1 MIEMICIPLLF
12 VALAINIPTMIAYL
26 IGLQFQIK
34 EPNCPQD
41 VKDVKRNIL
50 ITKIMQVFHTV
61 VLLILII
68 LLSI

>member
-12 VALAINIPTMIAYL
+12 VALAINIPATIAYL

-34 EPNCPQD
+34 DPNCPED
-41 VKDVKRNIL
+41 VKNVKKNIL
-50 ITKIMQVFHTV
+50 VTKIMQVFNTI
-61 VLLILII
+61 VLLTLII

>member
-12 VALAINIPTMIAYL
+12 VALAINIPAMIAYL
-26 IGLQFQIK
+26 KGLQFQIK
-34 EPNCPQD
+34 DPNCPQD
-41 VKDVKRNIL
+41 VNGVKKNIL
-50 ITKIMQVFHTV
+50 LTKIMQVFNTV